1 MKVEKIEIVNFKG
14 IAELSVSPHGRN
26 VYAIGGN
33 GKGKT
38 TFIDAVFKTL
48 TGKGLPA
55 MPTKAGEKRGSIN
68 VDLGSINVGAAFNAK
83 AEKMEV
89 TVSSPEGD
97 KYGSPRT
104 MLNELVGI
112 IDFDVAEFMALSPAK
127 KVEQLKKI
135 LGIDTTDL
143 DKDYAK
149 VFAERTESNRELKYL
164 QAHTKPYNPLA
175 TELIDVTQLE
185 ARRMALVTT
194 NLGRTNQVKREAELA
209 RDIAEG
215 TERLELLRKEVAQ
228 LDAKLTQMANEHMD
242 IEAWLDDNPAASDE
256 AIVAEINAAREHNVA
271 VANTT
276 RELAHREDVKR
287 EEKKNEG
294 LNNRLA
300 DIEEQKRE
308 RIAAVAMPVPGLTFT
323 EDGLFLD
330 GLPFESNQINT
341 ARQIIAG
348 LQLCGAL
355 HKSVQIARFD
365 GTLLDNVSL
374 KEVEDWAAT
383 QGIQLFIELV
393 ARDGTEGLQI
403 QISE

>member
-1 MKVEKIEIVNFKG
+1 MKVQQIEIINFKG
-14 IAELSVSPHGRN
+14 ITELSVSPKGRN

-33 GKGKT
+33 GQGKT

-48 TGKGLPA
+48 TGKDLPA
-55 MPTKAGEKRGSIN
+55 KPTKAGEKRGSIN
-68 VDLGSINVGAAFNAK
+68 LDLDGINVGASFDAK
-83 AEKMEV
+83 KEKMSLV
-89 TVSSPEGD
+89 VSSPEGD
-97 KYGSPRT
+97 KYDAPRT

-127 KVEQLKKI
+127 KVEQLKRI

-143 DKDYAK
+143 DKEYKKA
-149 VFAERTESNRELKYL
+149 FEARAESNRELKYL
-164 QAHTKPYNPLA
+164 EAHTKPYNPLA

-194 NLGRTNQVKREAELA
+194 NLGRANQEKREAQLA
-209 RDIAEG
+209 REIEEG
-215 TERLELLRKEVAQ
+215 TARLARLRAEADE
-228 LDAKLTQMANEHMD
+228 LDARLTVMANEHMD
-242 IEAWLDDNPAASDE
+242 VEAWLDDNPAASE
-256 AIVAEINAAREHNVA
+256 EGIVAEIAAAREHNVA

-287 EEKKNEG
+287 EQKKNEG
-294 LNNRLA
+294 LVAQLERIQA
-300 DIEEQKRE
+300 DKEE
-308 RIAAVAMPVPGLTFT
+308 RIATVPMPVPGLSFT

-355 HKSVQIARFD
+355 HKSVKIARFD

-383 QGIQLFIELV
+383 QDIQLFIELV